1 MQIKTKFTGESFGM
15 ADLNL
20 KLIKVN
26 MADATI
32 ESAAVVKVIINYFHD
47 LRIDF
52 KQIISRS
59 EAVVSPNLL

>member
-15 ADLNL
+15 ADPNV
-20 KLIKVN
+20 KLIEVN
-26 MADATI
+26 MADATF
-32 ESAAVVKVIINYFHD
+32 ESAAVLKVIINDFDD

-52 KQIISRS
+52 KLMISRS